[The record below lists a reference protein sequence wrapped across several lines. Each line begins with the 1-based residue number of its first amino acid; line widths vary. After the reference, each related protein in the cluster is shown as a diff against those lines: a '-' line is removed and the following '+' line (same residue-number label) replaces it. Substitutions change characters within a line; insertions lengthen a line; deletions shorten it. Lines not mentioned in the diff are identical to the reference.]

1 MSVSELGKVPVMYE
15 RGIEQGYADFHRK
28 LNRVLRTRDVKP
40 SRPEKLTGDRK
51 DLLEQEKD
59 DG

>member
-1 MSVSELGKVPVMYE
+1 MSASELGKVPVVYE
-15 RGIEQGYADFHRK
+15 REIEQGYADFHRK

-40 SRPEKLTGDRK
+40 SRPEKLTGNGK
-51 DLLEQEKD
+51 DLLGQEKD